1 MKTALFALA
10 ALAASLSAATAS
22 EDLHTIQVYVPQIHH
37 GFSPSLPVSIIAVTM
52 LRRNGSKFTR
62 HVASFPNTAAP
73 DVLLDSK
80 RIFIRT
86 AIHRQLRQGDIY
98 EEGLTGF
105 VLPLD

>member
-22 EDLHTIQVYVPQIHH
+22 EGLHTIQVYVPQIHH
-37 GFSPSLPVSIIAVTM
+37 GFSPSLTIIAVTM
-52 LRRNGSKFTR
+52 LRRDGSKFTR